1 MDFLQIR
8 LCPSE
13 AQAAKIEKTFA
24 CCLLLYNR
32 MLSDREKLLGELG
45 RHFIPSPARYKREL
59 PVLKEADSLALGA
72 VHTELERAFR
82 DHSFNP
88 HDHKKPEPAE
98 ECLCYTTF
106 CQQTSAGPTIRFAGG
121 GLKLPK
127 LGVVPA
133 EPHREPARGSTIR
146 WAEIYR
152 EDAGYFCRLACQAAG
167 AAAGAALEKQPA

>member
-1 MDFLQIR
+1 MDILQVR

-32 MLSDREKLLGELG
+32 MLSDREKLQKELG
-45 RHFIPSPARYKREL
+45 RHFIPSPARDKREL
-59 PVLKEADSLALGA
+59 PALKEADSLALGA

-82 DHSFNP
+82 DHSYNP
-88 HDHKKPEPAE
+88 HDHKRPEPIE
-98 ECLCYTTF
+98 QCNCYRTF
-106 CQQTSAGPTIRFAGG
+106 CQQTSAGATIRLAGG

-133 EPHREPARGSTIR
+133 EACRELARGSVIR

-152 EDAGYFCRLACQAAG
+152 EDGTYFCRLAYQGAQAQAG
-167 AAAGAALEKQPA
+167 GAEELLTA